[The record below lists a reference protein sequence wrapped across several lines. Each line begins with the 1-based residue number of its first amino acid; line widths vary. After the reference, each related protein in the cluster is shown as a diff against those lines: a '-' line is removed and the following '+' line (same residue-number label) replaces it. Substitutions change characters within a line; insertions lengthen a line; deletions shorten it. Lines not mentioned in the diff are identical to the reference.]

1 MERPGEGAHAL
12 AQRDPGFNRKPGCG
26 VPRGGVVRQPHGQ
39 CIVGITASGDTLSR
53 APEVSLTVLVLP
65 MPAPRRLGVSCRDR
79 SQQAPA
85 ADAAFLVSRRARRS
99 PAFAR
104 AAMMQLLALFPILT
118 LALGGFLFLRLA
130 LGGASDTRSFFS
142 APRADAHFLAA
153 GLRSLTSRAFSIS
166 LGSALLPSSLRTL
179 AQETCS
185 SCLCQVSSS
194 ALTHRSVN
202 LVRVGSS
209 LLLSVNSWL
218 DLQGVCGSE
227 VYAGHPHSLQTFGVG
242 PLTVHTTV
250 IDLLRLV
257 RGDGARSHFPSRAS
271 R

>member
-1 MERPGEGAHAL
+1 MPPVRAGI
-12 AQRDPGFNRKPGCG
+12 
-26 VPRGGVVRQPHGQ
+26 GGDRTGKM
-39 CIVGITASGDTLSR
+39 SGKCLR
-53 APEVSLTVLVLP
+53 
-65 MPAPRRLGVSCRDR
+65 RRLSIPRPKRGSSVTPYVRRWLDCALPRASPPARGVLMLR
-79 SQQAPA
+79 
-85 ADAAFLVSRRARRS
+85 
-99 PAFAR
+99 
-104 AAMMQLLALFPILT
+104 LALLSILR

-166 LGSALLPSSLRTL
+166 LGSALLPSTLRTL

-185 SCLCQVSSS
+185 SCLCQVNSS
-194 ALTHRSVN
+194 ALTHRRVN
-202 LVRVGSS
+202 LFRVGSS

-218 DLQGVCGSE
+218 DLQGVCGCE